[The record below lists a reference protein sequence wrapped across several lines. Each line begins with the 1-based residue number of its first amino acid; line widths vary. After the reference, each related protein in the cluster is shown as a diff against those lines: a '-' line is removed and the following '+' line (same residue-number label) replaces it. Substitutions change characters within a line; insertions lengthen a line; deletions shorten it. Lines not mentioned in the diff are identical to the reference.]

1 MARVFGALLAAKA
14 AADVHRVKIKK
25 MPRVSYAPSY
35 GTYARPGLG
44 ASASD
49 KATAPTDVVIKD
61 YENAQ
66 YYGEISVGSPG
77 QSMAVVFDTGSSN
90 LWVPDKKPFGSSHS
104 IYTHDKSS
112 TYVENGTK
120 FAIQYGSGPVSGVYS
135 RDDVAIGDQ
144 ILKNYLFAEV
154 DDTSGLGVGYRLG
167 KFDGIL
173 GLAWPAISVDGV
185 PTPLEAMVAS
195 LDEPCFAFALGDEAD
210 GELVLGGVDDSK
222 YTGEFAYVPLSEKS
236 YWQVALDSLSVSN
249 ASMTS
254 ATKAIVDSGTSLLAG
269 PTDDVKAIAKAVG
282 ATPSIA
288 GEYMIACD
296 ATAPDIVF
304 SLGGADYPL
313 ALADYI
319 IQEEGSP
326 ECLFGMM
333 GIDIPAPA
341 GPLWILGDVFMRKY
355 YVKFDYGGEQI
366 GIATAAK

>member
-1 MARVFGALLAAKA
+1 MESRRRRGRDADSPRNRGAATQIVRG
-14 AADVHRVKIKK
+14 AADAATSRRRP
-25 MPRVSYAPSY
+25 PR
-35 GTYARPGLG
+35 R
-44 ASASD
+44 
-49 KATAPTDVVIKD
+49 
-61 YENAQ
+61 
-66 YYGEISVGSPG
+66 
-77 QSMAVVFDTGSSN
+77 
-90 LWVPDKKPFGSSHS
+90 
-104 IYTHDKSS
+104 
-112 TYVENGTK
+112 
-120 FAIQYGSGPVSGVYS
+120 
-135 RDDVAIGDQ
+135 
-144 ILKNYLFAEV
+144 
-154 DDTSGLGVGYRLG
+154 
-167 KFDGIL
+167 
-173 GLAWPAISVDGV
+173 
-185 PTPLEAMVAS
+185 
-195 LDEPCFAFALGDEAD
+195 
-210 GELVLGGVDDSK
+210 
-222 YTGEFAYVPLSEKS
+222 YVPLSEKS